1 MIRAVTFLLL
11 ASVAV
16 ASPSVSKRAI
26 TCIKVG
32 QTATA
37 TWTNSAGQS
46 CTFTGVVGSNYGAN
60 SAGSGDYS
68 CNGRC
73 GAGCSGTALGNVG
86 GARSVVRNSDK
97 NAANKSSDP
106 NCGSAYN
113 AAVDD
118 TALGL
123 ANGCSQTNPSN
134 AVSKPNTAPFQ
145 QQYHIMV
152 LIPIV
157 AAALSLL
164 VTYLYTTLRFKR
176 FKQYAHLPQ
185 LPPSLLWGHM
195 RVYDEFMK
203 RGNKDRHP
211 DFVFGDMHEALGRP
225 PVILADMRPVS
236 MPVALITSHD
246 IAEQVAK
253 SSHLYPWG
261 PPKSP
266 TLTDILHLIGSKSI
280 LSAQGEEWKILRKRF
295 SPGFAPNQLVTL
307 LPCILDKTEAFI
319 QHLDNYALS
328 GKEFSLLRILVNL
341 TMDIMSVVIMDEEI
355 GAQETQESQ
364 QSELVRVLRTLL
376 STYSGLHN
384 LPWWLAPRLQTKRRH
399 LANRM
404 DQLFQ
409 DVIRR
414 KFEESQKH
422 GSDNKTRS
430 ILSLSFQDT
439 NPATVRSQLYS
450 NGKDLIHHMIYVSAV
465 IKEVLRMYPPAATAR
480 YSEPGSGFTVRTKTG
495 QEYCLD
501 GTVMYN
507 CHTVL
512 HRDPEVYGAS
522 ANEFVPERW
531 LGDTST
537 WECPPSAWRPFERGP
552 RNCIGQELANLE
564 SRVIIAMVARQYDFV
579 KVGLGELELD
589 DNGRHVLN
597 EKDQYEVKSE
607 LYSMLQV
614 TVKPVDGMMMKVRHS
629 RKGL

>member
-1 MIRAVTFLLL
+1 
-11 ASVAV
+11 
-16 ASPSVSKRAI
+16 
-26 TCIKVG
+26 
-32 QTATA
+32 
-37 TWTNSAGQS
+37 
-46 CTFTGVVGSNYGAN
+46 
-60 SAGSGDYS
+60 
-68 CNGRC
+68 
-73 GAGCSGTALGNVG
+73 
-86 GARSVVRNSDK
+86 
-97 NAANKSSDP
+97 
-106 NCGSAYN
+106 
-113 AAVDD
+113 
-118 TALGL
+118 
-123 ANGCSQTNPSN
+123 
-134 AVSKPNTAPFQ
+134 
-145 QQYHIMV
+145 MV

-157 AAALSLL
+157 VVALSLL

-225 PVILADMRPVS
+225 PVMLADMRPVS

-266 TLTDILHLIGSKSI
+266 PLTDILHLIRPKSI
-280 LSAQGEEWKILRKRF
+280 LSAQGEEWKTLRKRF

-319 QHLDNYALS
+319 QHLDNYALL

-355 GAQETQESQ
+355 GAQETPESQ

-384 LPWWLAPRLQTKRRH
+384 LPWWLTPRLQTKRRR

-409 DVIRR
+409 DVARR

-422 GSDNKTRS
+422 GSDNKTRKHSVAELPS
-430 ILSLSFQDT
+430 ILLAWTFYELSRTPRVHKSVCAELDELLGPDT
-439 NPATVRSQLYS
+439 DPATVRSKLYS
-450 NGKDLIHHMIYVSAV
+450 NGKDLIQRMIYVSAV

-522 ANEFVPERW
+522 VNEFVPERW

-537 WECPPSAWRPFERGP
+537 WQCPPSAWRPFERGP

-564 SRVIIAMVARQYDFV
+564 ARVIITMVARQYDFV

-607 LYSMLQV
+607 LYWVSSASTLFV
-614 TVKPVDGMMMKVRHS
+614 LPDKS
-629 RKGL
+629 RATF

>member
-1 MIRAVTFLLL
+1 
-11 ASVAV
+11 
-16 ASPSVSKRAI
+16 
-26 TCIKVG
+26 
-32 QTATA
+32 
-37 TWTNSAGQS
+37 
-46 CTFTGVVGSNYGAN
+46 
-60 SAGSGDYS
+60 
-68 CNGRC
+68 
-73 GAGCSGTALGNVG
+73 
-86 GARSVVRNSDK
+86 
-97 NAANKSSDP
+97 
-106 NCGSAYN
+106 
-113 AAVDD
+113 
-118 TALGL
+118 
-123 ANGCSQTNPSN
+123 
-134 AVSKPNTAPFQ
+134 
-145 QQYHIMV
+145 MV

-157 AAALSLL
+157 VAALSLL

-211 DFVFGDMHEALGRP
+211 DFVFGDMHETLGRP
-225 PVILADMRPVS
+225 PVMLADMRPVS

-253 SSHLYPWG
+253 SSNLYPWG

-266 TLTDILHLIGSKSI
+266 TLTDILHLIGPKSI
-280 LSAQGEEWKILRKRF
+280 LSAEGEEWKTLRKRF

-328 GKEFSLLRILVNL
+328 GNEFSLLRILVNL

-355 GAQETQESQ
+355 GAQETREPQ

-384 LPWWLAPRLQTKRRH
+384 LPWWLTPRLQTKRRR

-409 DVIRR
+409 DVARR

-430 ILSLSFQDT
+430 ILSLSFQGTETLTPEVLSYTSDQLRTFFFAGHDT
-439 NPATVRSQLYS
+439 TSILLAWTFYELSRTPRVHKSVCAELDGLFGPDTDPATVRSKLYS
-450 NGKDLIHHMIYVSAV
+450 TGKDLIHRMIYVAAV

-480 YSEPGSGFTVRTKTG
+480 YSEPGTGFTVRTKTG

-531 LGDTST
+531 LDDTST

-564 SRVIIAMVARQYDFV
+564 ARVIIAMVARQYDFV

-607 LYSMLQV
+607 LYSVSSASTLFV
-614 TVKPVDGMMMKVRHS
+614 LPDKS
-629 RKGL
+629 RASF